1 MSTINR
7 PTTPQ
12 HNTRQRISSTPIPV
26 PTKAL
31 KGSAKKQATLT
42 HTMAPP
48 ATSLSKKFSSASMIP
63 DMRSIS
69 GGVTPDHRGNPHSG
83 IRSPSSHMT
92 RTTSG
97 QRVPVRQSATRSSL
111 GNHPVPVPVV
121 PRSQSVEP
129 TSTRPS
135 YPQDNL
141 YSPTNYQ
148 NGSGD
153 NNPSLFSFLPNPNF
167 GSPEPESVAQYLL
180 IFN

>member
-1 MSTINR
+1 MSAINR

-12 HNTRQRISSTPIPV
+12 RNTRQRISSTPTPA

-31 KGSAKKQATLT
+31 KGNAKKQATPT
-42 HTMAPP
+42 RTMAPP
-48 ATSLSKKFSSASMIP
+48 AASLSKKFSASIP
-63 DMRSIS
+63 DMRSIG

-83 IRSPSSHMT
+83 IRPPSSHMT
-92 RTTSG
+92 RTASG
-97 QRVPVRQSATRSSL
+97 QRVPVRRSATRSSL

-153 NNPSLFSFLPNPNF
+153 NNPSLFSFLPNLNF
-167 GSPEPESVAQYLL
+167 GSPEPEGVAQQLL